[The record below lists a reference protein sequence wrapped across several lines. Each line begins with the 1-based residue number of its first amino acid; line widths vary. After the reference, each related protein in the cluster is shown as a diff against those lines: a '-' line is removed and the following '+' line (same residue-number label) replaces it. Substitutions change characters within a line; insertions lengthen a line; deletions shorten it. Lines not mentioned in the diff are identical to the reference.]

1 MTTDFLS
8 PETHS
13 AADVVRLLELQPL
26 EREGGF
32 FRRTA
37 EGPVAGMPAT
47 AAAAGGVPRRA
58 WSAIYAFFTPDGFSA
73 LHRLAV
79 DEVWCFHAGDPLESL
94 RLYPDGGA
102 GWVRLGPGAAGGGH
116 AQEVVPRGVWQGTR
130 LVAGGRWA
138 LVSCVC
144 VPAFRWEDFEAGR
157 AAELAAQYPSQA
169 AAIATLCR

>member
-1 MTTDFLS
+1 M
-8 PETHS
+8 
-13 AADVVRLLELQPL
+13 RLLDLQPL

-37 EGPVAGMPAT
+37 EGPVSGGPACG
-47 AAAAGGVPRRA
+47 ADSGAPRRA
-58 WSAIYAFFTPDGFSA
+58 WSAIYALFTPEGFSA

-79 DEVWCFHAGDPLESL
+79 DELWCFHAGDPLESL

-102 GWVRLGPGAAGGGH
+102 GWVRLGSGAGGVR

-138 LVSCVC
+138 LVSCLC
-144 VPAFRWEDFEAGR
+144 VPGFRWEDFEAGR
-157 AAELAAQYPSQA
+157 VAELAAAFPSHA
-169 AAIATLCR
+169 AAIASLCR